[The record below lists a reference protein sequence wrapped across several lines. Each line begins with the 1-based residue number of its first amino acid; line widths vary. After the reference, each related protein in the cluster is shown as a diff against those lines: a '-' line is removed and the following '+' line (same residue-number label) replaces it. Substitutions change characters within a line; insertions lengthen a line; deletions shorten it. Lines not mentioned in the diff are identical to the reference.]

1 MYIFK
6 SRIRYKIGIFEGLGI
21 ILPIMN
27 KTVVINIVALS
38 SELIGEHTPFLRNY
52 IRGKKKAK
60 VKPIVPAVTC
70 SAQSTYVTGKAPGE
84 HGAVGNGWYFK
95 DECEIKFWR
104 QSNKLVEAKK
114 IWEIAKEADPSF
126 TSANICWWYNMYS
139 TVDYSVTPR
148 PMYPADGRKI
158 PDCYTHPFSLRDE
171 LQAKFGTFPLFKFWG
186 PATTIESS
194 QWIANAA
201 KYIEDKYSPT
211 LSFVYLP
218 HLDYI
223 LQQVGINIDKA
234 ASHLKEIDDI
244 CKDLVLFFEQKG
256 AKVILL
262 SEYGITDVTRPIHLN
277 RIFRKK
283 DYIAYRVEM
292 GREVL
297 DAGASKVFAV
307 ADHQVAH
314 IYLNDKSLLPDVRK
328 ILEQTEGIGEILDE
342 EGKKRYGLDHD
353 RVGDLVAIA
362 DKDSWFTYYYWLDD
376 AKAPDYAR
384 TVDIHRKPGYDPVEL
399 FIDPAIK
406 FPMLSLGSKVLKK
419 KLGFRQLMD
428 VTPLDATLVK
438 GSHGRISE
446 NDDQWPI
453 FVGEQLE
460 QGKETIE
467 AVDVFSYILKTL
479 GVEKA

>member
-52 IRGKKKAK
+52 IKGKKKAK

-171 LQAKFGTFPLFKFWG
+171 LQQKFGTFPLFKFWG
-186 PATTIESS
+186 PATTIESTT
-194 QWIANAA
+194 WIAKAA
-201 KYIEDKYSPT
+201 KYIEEKYSPT

-223 LQQVGINIDKA
+223 LQQVGINFDKIS
-234 ASHLKEIDDI
+234 SHLKEIDQI
-244 CKDLVLFFEQKG
+244 VADLVTFYESKG
-256 AKVILL
+256 AKTILL
-262 SEYGITDVTRPIHLN
+262 SEYGISDVSKPIHLN
-277 RIFRKK
+277 RLFRKH
-283 DYIAYRVEM
+283 DFIAYREEM

-297 DAGASKVFAV
+297 DPGASKVIAV

-314 IYLNDKSLLPDVRK
+314 IHLNDPSLLEVVK
-328 ILEQTEGIGEILDE
+328 GILKEVKGIKHILEGES
-342 EGKKRYGLDHD
+342 KKAAGLDHD
-353 RVGDLVAIA
+353 RAGDI
-362 DKDSWFTYYYWLDD
+362 
-376 AKAPDYAR
+376 
-384 TVDIHRKPGYDPVEL
+384 
-399 FIDPAIK
+399 
-406 FPMLSLGSKVLKK
+406 
-419 KLGFRQLMD
+419 
-428 VTPLDATLVK
+428 
-438 GSHGRISE
+438 
-446 NDDQWPI
+446 
-453 FVGEQLE
+453 
-460 QGKETIE
+460 
-467 AVDVFSYILKTL
+467 
-479 GVEKA
+479 

>member
-1 MYIFK
+1 
-6 SRIRYKIGIFEGLGI
+6 
-21 ILPIMN
+21 
-27 KTVVINIVALS
+27 
-38 SELIGEHTPFLRNY
+38 
-52 IRGKKKAK
+52 
-60 VKPIVPAVTC
+60 
-70 SAQSTYVTGKAPGE
+70 
-84 HGAVGNGWYFK
+84 
-95 DECEIKFWR
+95 
-104 QSNKLVEAKK
+104 
-114 IWEIAKEADPSF
+114 
-126 TSANICWWYNMYS
+126 MYS

-171 LQAKFGTFPLFKFWG
+171 LQEKLGTFPLFKFWG

-201 KYIEDKYSPT
+201 KYIEEKYSPT

-223 LQQVGINIDKA
+223 LQQVGINLEKA
-234 ASHLKEIDDI
+234 SSHLKQIDDI
-244 CKDLVLFFEQKG
+244 CRDLVQFFEQKG

-262 SEYGITDVTRPIHLN
+262 SEYGIADVSRPIHLN
-277 RIFRKK
+277 RAFRERG
-283 DYIAYRVEM
+283 YIEFREEM

-314 IYLNDKSLLPDVRK
+314 IHLNDKSLLPEVKK

-342 EGKKRYGLDHD
+342 AGKKRYGLDHE

-376 AKAPDYAR
+376 DKAPDYAR

-460 QGKETIE
+460 QGTETIE

-479 GVEKA
+479 GVEKP

>member
-1 MYIFK
+1 
-6 SRIRYKIGIFEGLGI
+6 
-21 ILPIMN
+21 MN

-38 SELIGEHTPFLRNY
+38 SELIGAHTPFLNEY
-52 IRGKKKAK
+52 IKGKKKAK

-70 SAQSTYVTGKAPGE
+70 SAQSTYVTGKMPTE
-84 HGAVGNGWYFK
+84 HGVVGNGWYFK
-95 DECEIKFWR
+95 DECEIKFWK
-104 QSNKLVEAKK
+104 QSNKLVQEKK

-158 PDCYTHPFSLRDE
+158 PDCYTHPLSLRDE
-171 LQAKFGTFPLFKFWG
+171 LQEKFGTFPLFKFWG

-223 LQQVGINIDKA
+223 LQQVGINFEKA
-234 ASHLKEIDDI
+234 QKHLMEIDAI
-244 CKDLVLFFEQKG
+244 CADLIQYFEQKG

-262 SEYGITDVTRPIHLN
+262 SEYGITDVSKPVHLN
-277 RIFRKK
+277 RIFREKG
-283 DYIAYRVEM
+283 YIAYREEM
-292 GREVL
+292 GHEVL

-314 IYLNDKSLLPDVRK
+314 IHINDPSLWDEVK
-328 ILEQTEGIGEILDE
+328 QILEQTEGVGEVLDE
-342 EGKKRYGLDHD
+342 ASKKRYGLNHD
-353 RVGDLVAIA
+353 RAGDLVAIA
-362 DKDSWFTYYYWLDD
+362 DEGAWFTYYYWLDD

-384 TVDIHRKPGYDPVEL
+384 TVDIHKKPGYDPVEL
-399 FIDPAIK
+399 FVDPAIK
-406 FPMLSLGSKVLKK
+406 LPMLKIGGKVLKK
-419 KLGFRQLMD
+419 KMGFRQLMD
-428 VTPLDATLVK
+428 VIPLDATLVK
-438 GSHGRISE
+438 GSHGRIPG
-446 NDDQWPI
+446 NNNQWPI
-453 FVGEQLE
+453 FVGDQLE
-460 QGKETIE
+460 EGKETIE
-467 AVDVFSYILKTL
+467 AVDVYTYILKTL
-479 GVEKA
+479 GVK